1 MSNLSKHKVF
11 AKTLT
16 VLTSVTTVLSVSGVM
31 YLAPVAALAVAP
43 ADYGLKEGD
52 VVSAAGSDDP
62 DVYIV
67 NEMGYKRL
75 FLNPAIFNFYGHLGG
90 FAAVKNVSPAT
101 RDAFGTSGLFRNC
114 ETNDEKVYGVETTGE
129 DTGMLH
135 WVNTTGSQAVADDAN
150 FFKKVFCINNNEF
163 SWYSKGSDYTSVNQV
178 PSYARTPGPTPTPAV
193 GAVSAS
199 LAPGNP
205 AATTVTTNAQG
216 VEMLRVRLSGTG
228 TVSSVVLK
236 RLGAGAVGDIANVYM
251 YDGAVRLTSGKSLSA
266 ATGTVTFSNLNVSV
280 SGSKDLSVVVELAGT
295 AGNVNYFSLTDMT
308 LSSGTVSGLP
318 VNGNNLTISGATSG
332 RLDVAKVGSIPNP
345 NVGVKGAQLS
355 EFKLTSVTEGANVK
369 RLTMLQGGTVKPSD
383 MTNVKLK
390 TGTTEWS
397 GSVTSTGYVVFDM
410 ASGFLIPKGEEAV
423 FKVYGDLA
431 GKKDEDV
438 NLYFENVSD
447 ILAIGDQ
454 YGFGVATPS
463 GTANQGINALDGA
476 SEAHDVTLQ
485 GGVLTIAFNGPSA
498 SNIGTNTSDTVLM
511 RYSMTAATNI
521 EVRRTKLVLCS
532 DDDASGVFDN
542 SDEGEVQANWDDLTD
557 IRITDEDTGTTIVG
571 PKDGTSFDDVDNV
584 DDACGTTADGTQEN
598 FTDVYELVAG
608 KTYNFKITGDVN
620 TANGG
625 NLDAGDAIKVVLA
638 DWTSTD
644 GTATSPTT
652 PDVTVMKYSGTNTS
666 VADADI
672 VPQADIAGPVLTI
685 QASSLTLGLST
696 SVGKQTLVRGEQGKT
711 AVGIT
716 FQAGSASELKVT
728 DVVLTGYI
736 DDDGS
741 GAFSVGATGTF
752 NVANLVS
759 SVSIYEV
766 ESGTV
771 LSSSPSSNQL
781 SNTTGTVTFNNLNW
795 TIPAGGTK
803 TLGAKVNLG
812 SNELANTDYFSF
824 DINTT
829 TDVTALD
836 KSSKT
841 VNAGNSDPNG
851 ATPTVYMSVLASG
864 SLSVANSSNTPSD
877 HAVYWGQTGDG
888 IGAWRFT
895 AANEAFS
902 LEKLQFKVNADV
914 GEITDATN
922 NVKTLYLEYKNKA
935 GATVTKSSTLNT
947 VASAAFGFTGAD
959 RPYVPKDGSLEVTL
973 KADFKVKAEGATTA
987 SQTADQF
994 NFSFMGDSGIGTN
1007 TFKAVGEGSGVV
1019 VKANSVNI
1027 ADTAT
1032 TTDVKVF
1039 RVFPEFSFTAPTA
1052 TKLTTN
1058 DPVLTFTIT
1067 AKGLADSRLFFDN
1080 QAIASGSIRFEVVA
1094 SGVGNNEDT
1103 AFTVRDAADNSIVDT
1118 GTIDNAATTAPRAS
1132 LSIDF
1137 GNNGTGKDIEIS
1149 GGSSK
1154 TLKIFL
1160 DTITGF
1166 NTPTSTTTGIGADYF
1181 QLVLRDEN
1189 DGTNSLVSWVANST
1203 NATTDVDA
1211 SNGNGIAA
1219 ASTHGNQGSGFLR
1232 QLPMAGYQ
1240 FTAQ

>member
-1 MSNLSKHKVF
+1 MTNLSKHKKL
-11 AKTLT
+11 AKAFTAM
-16 VLTSVTTVLSVSGVM
+16 TSVATILSLSGVA

-135 WVNTTGSQAVADDAN
+135 WVNTTGAQAVADDAN

-163 SWYSKGSDYTSVNQV
+163 NWYSKGSDYTSVNQV
-178 PSYARTPGPTPTPAV
+178 PNYSRVPNATPAPV
-193 GAVSAS
+193 AGSVSVS
-199 LAPGNP
+199 VAPGNP
-205 AATTVTTNAQG
+205 AASTITTNAQG
-216 VEMLRVRLSGTG
+216 VEMLRVRLSGSG
-228 TVSSVVLK
+228 TVNSMVVK
-236 RLGAGAVGDIANVYM
+236 RLGAGAVGDIDNVYI
-251 YDGAVRLTSGKSLSA
+251 YDGATRLTSGKSLSA
-266 ATGTVTFSNLNVSV
+266 ATGEVTFANLNIGV
-280 SGSKDLSVVVELAGT
+280 SGNKDLSVDAEFSAT
-295 AGNVNYFSLTDMT
+295 AGNVNYFSLTSMT
-308 LSSGTVSGLP
+308 LASGTVSGLP
-318 VNGNNLTISGATSG
+318 ISGNNMNVSGASSG
-332 RLDVAKVGSIPNP
+332 RLDVAKVGSLANP
-345 NVGVKGAQLS
+345 TIGQQNVQIS
-355 EFKLTSVTEGANVK
+355 EFKFTTVTEGASVK
-369 RLTMLQGGTVKPSD
+369 RLTLLQGGTVKSSD
-383 MTNVKLK
+383 LTNVRLK
-390 TGTTEWS
+390 TGSTEWS
-397 GSVTSTGYVVFDM
+397 GSVTSTGYIVFDLG
-410 ASGFLIPKGEEAV
+410 SGFLIPKGEEAT
-423 FKVYGDLA
+423 FKIYGNLA
-431 GKKDEDV
+431 GKATETV
-438 NLYFENVSD
+438 ILYFENVSD

-463 GTANQGINALDGA
+463 GTTNQGINAFDGTG
-476 SEAHDVTLQ
+476 DVHTLTLQ

-498 SNIGTNTSDTVLM
+498 SNIGTNTSDTVLL

-532 DDDASGVFDN
+532 DDDASGVFDD
-542 SDEGEVQANWDDLTD
+542 SDTGEVQADWDDLTD
-557 IRITDEDTGTTIVG
+557 IRITDETTGSTIVG
-571 PKDGTSFDDVDNV
+571 PKDGVDFDDADNTNTSCS
-584 DDACGTTADGTQEN
+584 ASADGTQEN
-598 FTDVYELVAG
+598 FTDVYELTAG
-608 KTYNFKITGDVN
+608 KTYNFKVTGDVN

-625 NLDAGDAIKVVLA
+625 ALDASDALKVVLA
-638 DWTSTD
+638 NWTTTN
-644 GTATSPTT
+644 GTAGVPAT
-652 PDVTVMKYSGTNTS
+652 PDLTVMKYAGTNTS

-672 VPQADIAGPVLTI
+672 VPQADISGPVLTI

-711 AVGIT
+711 AVGLT

-728 DVVLTGYI
+728 DVVLTGYV
-736 DDDGS
+736 DDDGA

-759 SVSIYEV
+759 SVSIYEI

-781 SNTTGTVTFNNLNW
+781 SNTTGTVTFNSLNW

-824 DINTT
+824 DIAAT

-841 VNAGNSDPNG
+841 VNAGNSGVNG
-851 ATPTVYMSVLASG
+851 ATPSVYMSVLASG
-864 SLSVANSSNTPSD
+864 SLAVANSSSTPSD
-877 HAVYWGQTGDG
+877 HAVYWGQTGDS

-895 AANEAFS
+895 ATNEAFS
-902 LEKLQFKVNADV
+902 LEKIQFQVATAA
-914 GEITDATN
+914 ERTDATN
-922 NVKTLYLEYKNKA
+922 NVKTLYIEYKNKA
-935 GATVTKSSTLNT
+935 GTSVTKSSTLNGA
-947 VASAAFGFTGAD
+947 ASASFGFTGDD
-959 RPYVPKDGSLEVTL
+959 RPYVPKDGSLEVTM

-994 NFSFMGDSGIGTN
+994 NFSFIGDSGIGTN
-1007 TFKAVGEGSGVV
+1007 TFRAVGEGSGAV

-1027 ADTAT
+1027 ANTASD
-1032 TTDVKVF
+1032 TDVKVF

-1052 TKLTTN
+1052 TKLSTS
-1058 DPVLTFTIT
+1058 DPVMTFTIT
-1067 AKGLADSRLFFDN
+1067 AKGLSDSRLFFDN
-1080 QAIASGSIRFEVVA
+1080 QAVASGSIRFEVVA
-1094 SGVGNNEDT
+1094 SGVGTTADT
-1103 AFTVRDAADNSIVDT
+1103 AFTVRDASDNSIFDT
-1118 GTIDNAATTAPRAS
+1118 GTITNAPATAPRAS

-1137 GNNGTGKDIEIS
+1137 TSKDMEIT

-1160 DTITGF
+1160 DSITDF
-1166 NTPTSTTTGIGADYF
+1166 NTPINTTAGVGSDYF

-1189 DGTNSLVSWVANST
+1189 DGTNPLAAWVANST
-1203 NATTDVDA
+1203 NSTTDVDA
-1211 SNGNGIAA
+1211 TNGDGDVTI
-1219 ASTHGNQGSGFLR
+1219 SSGNQGNGFLR
-1232 QLPMAGYQ
+1232 LLPMAGYQ

>member
-1 MSNLSKHKVF
+1 MTSLSKQGRERFAKVF
-11 AKTLT
+11 TTLT
-16 VLTSVTTVLSVSGVM
+16 AITTTLSLSGVA
-31 YLAPVAALAVAP
+31 YLAPVALAVAP

-90 FAAVKNVSPAT
+90 FAAVKNVSSVT

-135 WVNTTGSQAVADDAN
+135 WVNTPGSQAVIDDAN
-150 FFKKVFCINNNEF
+150 FFKKVFCINSNEF
-163 SWYSKGSDYTSVNQV
+163 NWYSQGTAYTSVNQV
-178 PSYARTPGPTPTPAV
+178 PSYVRTGVPAPVV

-199 LAPGNP
+199 VASGNP
-205 AATTVTTNAQG
+205 VATTVTTNAQG

-228 TVSSVVLK
+228 TVNSMMLK
-236 RLGAGAVGDIANVYM
+236 RLGAGAVGDIANVYV

-266 ATGTVTFSNLNVSV
+266 ATGTVTFPNLKIDV

-295 AGNVNYFSLTDMT
+295 AGNVNYFSLMEMT
-308 LSSGTVSGLP
+308 LASGTVSGLP

-332 RLDVAKVGSIPNP
+332 RLDVAKVGSIANP
-345 NVGVKGAQLS
+345 AVGSKGAQLS

-369 RLTMLQGGTVKPSD
+369 RLTLLQGGTVKPSD
-383 MTNVKLK
+383 ITNVKLK
-390 TGTTEWS
+390 AGATEWS
-397 GSVTSTGYVVFDM
+397 GSVTSTGYVVFDL
-410 ASGFLIPKGEEAV
+410 GTGHLIKKGEEQV

-447 ILAIGDQ
+447 VLAIGDQ

-463 GTANQGINALDGA
+463 GTTDQGINVLDA
-476 SEAHDVTLQ
+476 SSEAHDVTLQ

-498 SNIGTNTSDTVLM
+498 SNIGTNTSDTVLL

-532 DDDASGVFDN
+532 DDDASGVFDD
-542 SDEGEVQANWDDLTD
+542 SDDGETQANWDDLTD

-571 PKDGTSFDDVDNV
+571 PKDGVDFNDHDNTNTSCS
-584 DDACGTTADGTQEN
+584 ATADGTQEN
-598 FTDVYELVAG
+598 FTDVYELTAG
-608 KTYNFKITGDVN
+608 KTYNFKVTGDVN

-625 NLDAGDAIKVVLA
+625 FLDASDAIKVVLA
-638 DWTSTD
+638 NWTTTN
-644 GTATSPTT
+644 GTAGVPAT
-652 PDVTVMKYSGTNTS
+652 PDVTVMKYAGTNTS

-672 VPQADIAGPVLTI
+672 VPQADISGPVLTI

-696 SVGKQTLVRGEQGKT
+696 AVGKQTFVRGEQGKT
-711 AVGIT
+711 AAGFT
-716 FQAGSASELKVT
+716 FQAGSASDLKVT
-728 DVVLTGYI
+728 DVILTGYI
-736 DDDGS
+736 DDDGA

-759 SVSIYEV
+759 AVSIYEV

-771 LSSSPSSNQL
+771 LSAGAASNQL
-781 SNTTGTVTFNNLNW
+781 SNATGTVTFNNLNW

-803 TLGAKVNLG
+803 TLAAKVNLG

-824 DINTT
+824 DINNT

-841 VNAGNSDPNG
+841 VNAGNADPNG
-851 ATPTVYMSVLASG
+851 TTPSIYMSVLASG
-864 SLSVANSSNTPSD
+864 SLSSANGPTTPSD
-877 HAVYWGQTGDG
+877 HAVYWGQTGDT

-895 AANEAFS
+895 ATNEAFS
-902 LEKLQFKVNADV
+902 LEKLQFQVATAA
-914 GEITDATN
+914 ERTDATN
-922 NVKTLYLEYKNKA
+922 NIKTLYLEYKNKD
-935 GATVTKSSTLNT
+935 GATVTTTSTLNT
-947 VASAAFGFTGAD
+947 VASAAFGFVGD
-959 RPYVPKDGSLEVTL
+959 NRPYVPKDGSLDLTL
-973 KADFKVKAEGATTA
+973 KADFKVKAEGATSSSVST
-987 SQTADQF
+987 DQF
-994 NFSFMGDSGIGTN
+994 NFSLMGSTGIGTN
-1007 TFKAVGEGSGVV
+1007 TFRAVGEGSGAI

-1027 ADTAT
+1027 ATDRAS
-1032 TTDVKVF
+1032 TTDIMVF

-1052 TKLTTN
+1052 TKLSTS

-1067 AKGLADSRLFFDN
+1067 AKGLSDSRLLFDN
-1080 QAIASGSIRFEVVA
+1080 LAVASGSLRFEVVA
-1094 SGVGNNEDT
+1094 SGVGANEDT
-1103 AFTVRDAADNSIVDT
+1103 AFTVRDASDNSIFDT
-1118 GTIDNAATTAPRAS
+1118 GTIDNAATRAPQAS

-1137 GNNGTGKDIEIS
+1137 GSKDLEITG
-1149 GGSSK
+1149 GASK

-1160 DTITGF
+1160 DSITGF
-1166 NTPTSTTTGIGADYF
+1166 NTPINTSAGVGADYF
-1181 QLVLRDEN
+1181 QLVLRDED
-1189 DGTNSLVSWVANST
+1189 DGTNEVVTWVANS
-1203 NATTDVDA
+1203 ASLTTDTDTQHVA
-1211 SNGNGIAA
+1211 
-1219 ASTHGNQGSGFLR
+1219 GFLR
-1232 QLPMAGYQ
+1232 LMPMAGYQ
-1240 FTAQ
+1240 FTAN

>member
-1 MSNLSKHKVF
+1 MSNLSNKSRERL
-11 AKTLT
+11 AKAFT

-31 YLAPVAALAVAP
+31 YLAPVASAVAP

-75 FLNPAIFNFYGHLGG
+75 FLNPVIFNFYGHLGG
-90 FAAVKNVSPAT
+90 FAAVKNVSSAT

-114 ETNDEKVYGVETTGE
+114 ETNDEKVYGVATTGE

-135 WVNTTGSQAVADDAN
+135 WVNTTGAKAVADDAN

-163 SWYSKGSDYTSVNQV
+163 NWYSKGSDYTSVNEV
-178 PSYARTPGPTPTPAV
+178 PNYSRMPGVTPTPVA
-193 GAVSAS
+193 GAVSVS
-199 LAPGNP
+199 LASGNP
-205 AATTVTTNAQG
+205 VAATITLNAQG
-216 VEMLRVRLSGTG
+216 VEMLRVNLSGTG
-228 TVSSVVLK
+228 TVKTMTLK
-236 RLGAGAVGDIANVYM
+236 RSGAGSVDDIDNVYL
-251 YDGAVRLTSGKSLSA
+251 YNGATRLTSGKSLSA
-266 ATGTVTFSNLNVSV
+266 ATGEVTFSNLNIDV
-280 SGSKDLSVVVELAGT
+280 SGSKELSVVAEFSAT
-295 AGNVNYFSLTDMT
+295 AGNVDYMMLSAMT
-308 LSSGTVSGLP
+308 LASGTVTGLP
-318 VNGNNLTISGATSG
+318 VSGNNLSISGASSG
-332 RLDVAKVGSIPNP
+332 RIDVAKVGSIANP
-345 NVGVKGAQLS
+345 AVGAKGAQLS
-355 EFKLTSVTEGANVK
+355 EFKLTTVTEGASVK

-383 MTNVKLK
+383 ITNVKIK

-397 GSVTSTGYVVFDM
+397 GSVTSAGYLVFDFG
-410 ASGFLIPKGEEAV
+410 SGFFIKKGEEAV

-463 GTANQGINALDGA
+463 GTTNQGINVLDA
-476 SEAHDVTLQ
+476 SSEAHDVTLQ

-498 SNIGTNTSDTVLM
+498 SNIGTNTNDTVLL

-532 DDDASGVFDN
+532 DDNASGVFDD
-542 SDEGEVQANWDDLTD
+542 SDEGEVQANWGDLTD
-557 IRITDEDTGTTIVG
+557 VRVTDEDTGTTIIG
-571 PKDGTSFDDVDNV
+571 PKDGTAFDDADNTNTSCS
-584 DDACGTTADGTQEN
+584 ATADGTQEN

-608 KTYNFKITGDVN
+608 KTYSFKVTGDVN

-625 NLDAGDAIKVVLA
+625 NLDTGDAIKIVLA
-638 DWTSTD
+638 NWTTTN
-644 GTATSPTT
+644 GTSGVPAT

-672 VPQADIAGPVLTI
+672 VPQADISGPVLTI
-685 QASSLTLGLST
+685 QSSSLTLGLST

-711 AVGIT
+711 ATGLT

-728 DVVLTGYI
+728 DVILTGYI
-736 DDDGS
+736 DDDGV

-759 SVSIYEV
+759 SVSIYEI

-771 LSSSPSSNQL
+771 LSASAASNQL
-781 SNTTGTVTFNNLNW
+781 SNTTGTVTFNNLSW

-824 DINTT
+824 DIAAT

-841 VNAGNSDPNG
+841 VNAGNSAPNG

-864 SLSVANSSNTPSD
+864 SLAVANSSNTPSD

-902 LEKLQFKVNADV
+902 LEKIQFQVATAAIERDNA
-914 GEITDATN
+914 TK
-922 NVKTLYLEYKNKA
+922 NVKTVYLEYKNKA
-935 GATVTKSSTLNT
+935 GATVTKSSTLNG
-947 VASAAFGFTGAD
+947 VASVAFGFTGDD
-959 RPYVPKDGSLEVTL
+959 RPYVPKDGSLEVTM

-987 SQTADQF
+987 SQTTDQF
-994 NFSFMGDSGIGTN
+994 NVSFMGDSGIGTN
-1007 TFKAVGEGSGVV
+1007 TFRAVGEGSGVI

-1027 ADTAT
+1027 ADQAS
-1032 TTDVKVF
+1032 TTDIKVF

-1058 DPVLTFTIT
+1058 DPVMTFTVT

-1080 QAIASGSIRFEVVA
+1080 QAVASGSIRFEVVA
-1094 SGVGNNEDT
+1094 SGVGTTADP
-1103 AFTVRDAADNSIVDT
+1103 AFTVRDAADSSVVDT
-1118 GTIDNAATTAPRAS
+1118 GTITNAPATAPRAS

-1137 GNNGTGKDIEIS
+1137 GNDGTGKDIEIA

-1154 TLKIFL
+1154 TFKIFL
-1160 DTITGF
+1160 DTITDF
-1166 NTPTSTTTGIGADYF
+1166 NTPINTTAGVGADYF
-1181 QLVLRDEN
+1181 QLVMRDEN
-1189 DGTNSLVSWVANST
+1189 DGTNAVVTWVANST
-1203 NATTDVDA
+1203 NATTDSDTT
-1211 SNGNGIAA
+1211 NGNGIAGV
-1219 ASTHGNQGSGFLR
+1219 SSGNQVNGFLR

-1240 FTAQ
+1240 FTAN